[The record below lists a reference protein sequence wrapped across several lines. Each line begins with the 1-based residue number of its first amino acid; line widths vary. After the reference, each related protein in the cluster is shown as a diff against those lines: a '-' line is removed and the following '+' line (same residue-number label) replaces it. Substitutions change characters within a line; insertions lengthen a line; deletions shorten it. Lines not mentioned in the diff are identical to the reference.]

1 MVLDSRVLVARA
13 IGHLCEFFW
22 RVPSSKYHD
31 NQSFGEQFSAQ
42 DRTTAMAQSRL
53 VSAFETGAIRFNV
66 AESDF
71 IVLKKE
77 GIDCFEDLFYRLPSR
92 DDLEKFLED
101 IVHKK
106 GGYRDSGG
114 QFQTYDKVGVTWGE
128 WKRSDD
134 AACLRKLWSFGST
147 LCKAELD
154 DLTSGIGTGDR
165 IKFTLAAAAELE
177 KKAVANG
184 MSQPASDVERPSL
197 WTLQRLANNHS
208 LSGKHHHMEW
218 ENFVSMEQED
228 RARRS
233 GSGLKEKQAV
243 FLVGGKHL
251 EVHDQ
256 EIELEGVQKITGLV
270 SLREVLDLRA
280 RSFAML
286 ELVPFPLMSSL
297 HEKYYSLLRQ
307 RTAEGMRT
315 PTINEV
321 RKFDREVMRQ
331 ALRWKSEKQGEIAD
345 CLQYYLGNQSVS
357 LWRLLDPVPEH
368 HPDQGLERRD
378 TAKKTEEP
386 KGTKRTL
393 PEDNE
398 PKGDHGK
405 KSQEKTGKKCWVCQK
420 VHEPLCPLPEGYR
433 KKLRE
438 ERKAKKAAKAKTD
451 KKSG

>member
-1 MVLDSRVLVARA
+1 
-13 IGHLCEFFW
+13 
-22 RVPSSKYHD
+22 
-31 NQSFGEQFSAQ
+31 
-42 DRTTAMAQSRL
+42 MAQSRL

-71 IVLKKE
+71 IVL
-77 GIDCFEDLFYRLPSR
+77 
-92 DDLEKFLED
+92 
-101 IVHKK
+101 K

-233 GSGLKEKQAV
+233 GSGLKEK
-243 FLVGGKHL
+243 LGG
-251 EVHDQ
+251 
-256 EIELEGVQKITGLV
+256 
-270 SLREVLDLRA
+270 A
-280 RSFAML
+280 RS
-286 ELVPFPLMSSL
+286 
-297 HEKYYSLLRQ
+297 
-307 RTAEGMRT
+307 
-315 PTINEV
+315 
-321 RKFDREVMRQ
+321 
-331 ALRWKSEKQGEIAD
+331 
-345 CLQYYLGNQSVS
+345 
-357 LWRLLDPVPEH
+357 
-368 HPDQGLERRD
+368 
-378 TAKKTEEP
+378 
-386 KGTKRTL
+386 
-393 PEDNE
+393 
-398 PKGDHGK
+398 GD
-405 KSQEKTGKKCWVCQK
+405 
-420 VHEPLCPLPEGYR
+420 
-433 KKLRE
+433 
-438 ERKAKKAAKAKTD
+438 
-451 KKSG
+451 